1 MTLLALMA
9 SFETAFAQPHA
20 PSERSVPDARID
32 GLLRRGDPAGAR
44 PDELS
49 VRAVSQSEEVRP
61 DALVGAASR
70 ATAQSTVIPWNPR
83 RSVTFKAPAGDV
95 GITLPESSALGE
107 GRVLD
112 GTRVVFRSQDKD
124 EVFTVESVE
133 GATRIHHVIGSPSAP
148 HEAAYQIEL
157 PDEATHEQY
166 DDGSI
171 VFRDPKGVMIAGIA
185 PPWASDATG
194 RRIPTEFIFED
205 STLTQ
210 RVDVEGLDVSYP
222 LVADP
227 FMGKMLFHKFNASK
241 WFRGERVYSG
251 TKTAWGQA
259 IHNGS
264 AGDPSG
270 WIGGVVAGQSIMRNE
285 GWAEWKG
292 VFGKAVTSKATMY
305 QQYSCHVLG
314 GFYDWA
320 GDWNL
325 ERARTDNPNWWAT
338 VAFHLCNW

>member
-1 MTLLALMA
+1 MTPPTKRSRLLVGTAAMTLLALMA

-20 PSERSVPDARID
+20 PSERSVPD
-32 GLLRRGDPAGAR
+32 
-44 PDELS
+44 
-49 VRAVSQSEEVRP
+49 VC
-61 DALVGAASR
+61 
-70 ATAQSTVIPWNPR
+70 
-83 RSVTFKAPAGDV
+83 
-95 GITLPESSALGE
+95 
-107 GRVLD
+107 
-112 GTRVVFRSQDKD
+112 
-124 EVFTVESVE
+124 
-133 GATRIHHVIGSPSAP
+133 
-148 HEAAYQIEL
+148 
-157 PDEATHEQY
+157 
-166 DDGSI
+166 
-171 VFRDPKGVMIAGIA
+171 
-185 PPWASDATG
+185 
-194 RRIPTEFIFED
+194 
-205 STLTQ
+205 
-210 RVDVEGLDVSYP
+210 YP

-227 FMGKMLFHKFNASK
+227 FMGKMLFHTFNASK

-338 VAFHLCNW
+338 VAFHL